1 MTRFC
6 VSFLFLY
13 VWNLGREKRWSFVIA
28 LRGGVSIA
36 AGGALLV
43 VQLQQASLTSGP
55 GGYSTEHHGQIVTGL
70 TDRFISGGHQERGS
84 DHQNERDDS
93 GQDVVVD
100 VLNGRFLLKK
110 CFVFELVW
118 GCFPFVTI

>member
-1 MTRFC
+1 MEF
-6 VSFLFLY
+6 
-13 VWNLGREKRWSFVIA
+13 GEKRWSFVIA
-28 LRGGVSIA
+28 LRGGVGIA

-84 DHQNERDDS
+84 DHLKNVLYLS
-93 GQDVVVD
+93 G
-100 VLNGRFLLKK
+100 F
-110 CFVFELVW
+110 
-118 GCFPFVTI
+118 GCFPFVII